1 MRLTRRDCF
10 RLAAGVAA
18 TTVVS
23 PLGLAEESAMKK
35 HAIDRMEFFPVS
47 YPTKGFFKFLKRP
60 DGSYGREAVIVKITA
75 KDGTVGWG
83 QSVPVPTWTY
93 ETLEATMAALEKYY
107 RPLLMGHD
115 PLDIEGAH
123 HIMDKAIAPGFTTG
137 MPLTRAGIDIALH
150 DLTGKILG
158 KPIAALWDKPAG
170 GSLTLSWTVSTTE
183 MDKVEGIIEEGKR
196 LGYQNFNI
204 KVAPDPAY
212 DVRLAEM
219 VREAA
224 PQGWLWADANGG
236 YADTETAVEGATR
249 LADAGVDVLEAPLR
263 PNLISGYRRLKKL
276 GAIPILMDEGVISPV
291 ELEEFI
297 ALEMI
302 DGMAMK
308 PARCGGLLS
317 NRRQIECIQRHKLM
331 WLGSGLTDPDISL
344 AASLALYG
352 AYGLKKPAALNGP
365 QFLDFD
371 VLSKPFSI
379 ENGVIQVPTGPG
391 LGIEVDEDKI
401 RELQQRK
408 VRSV

>member
-1 MRLTRRDCF
+1 MRLNRRHCLQ
-10 RLAAGVAA
+10 LAASAAA
-18 TTVVS
+18 TALVS
-23 PLGLAEESAMKK
+23 PLGLAKERDMKK
-35 HAIDRMEFFPVS
+35 TAIDRMEFFPVS

-60 DGSYGREAVIVKITA
+60 DGSYGREAVMVKITA

-83 QSVPVPTWTY
+83 QSVPIPTWTY
-93 ETLEATMAALEKYY
+93 ETLEAAMAALEKYY
-107 RPLLMGHD
+107 RPLLLGHD

-150 DLTGKILG
+150 DLAGKILD
-158 KPIAALWDKPAG
+158 KPIAAMWGKPVG
-170 GSLTLSWTVSTTE
+170 GELTLSWTVSTT
-183 MDKVEGIIEEGKR
+183 DLAKVEGIIDEGKR

-204 KVAPDPAY
+204 KVGPDPDY
-212 DVRLAEM
+212 DVRLAKM
-219 VREAA
+219 VRGAA
-224 PQGWLWADANGG
+224 PKGWLWADANGG
-236 YADTETAVEGATR
+236 YVDTETAVEGAKK
-249 LADAGVDVLEAPLR
+249 LADVGVDVLESPLK
-263 PNLISGYRRLKKL
+263 PNIISGYQRLKKL
-276 GAIPILMDEGVISPV
+276 GALPILMDEGVISPV

-297 ALEMI
+297 GLGMI

-317 NRRQIECIQRHKLM
+317 NRLQIECIERHNLM

-371 VLSKPFSI
+371 VLAKPFSI
-379 ENGVIQVPTGPG
+379 RNGVIQIPTGPG
-391 LGIEVDEDKI
+391 LGIEVDEAKI
-401 RELQQRK
+401 RELQKRK
-408 VRSV
+408 A